1 MRSVTLS
8 RTTYRLL
15 FGGILLWA
23 LGGATYAALHAA
35 YGYQPAYVHIRWASS
50 VSTEAR
56 EQLAQKY
63 SLTRGEYRES
73 RTWGYYLT
81 DLSTANIR
89 SLVRDPAIEDT
100 HQINRIRFRI
110 WRTAPR
116 LPYTGFGAP
125 LIPRTLELVVL
136 ACAALGAISFGLV
149 VLERFRLPAPIQAP
163 VTIVTTA
170 FAEPGAAARYL
181 SGRTTRWWVERI
193 PAISPTRLRVG
204 IAVPPLAGLL
214 LMAAYVGAEA
224 LGFRGL
230 AAPEA
235 GTISEAAALGH
246 AARAVELIDEGQDPG
261 ARFHVRT
268 GMLDDR
274 EHDLEPIEAAILG
287 RHAEMVRLLQR
298 SGAAS
303 QRGACLARAVLP
315 EVLPDLGV
323 PSTGSS
329 DPLVDI
335 ATALEMC
342 VPAS

>member
-1 MRSVTLS
+1 
-8 RTTYRLL
+8 
-15 FGGILLWA
+15 
-23 LGGATYAALHAA
+23 
-35 YGYQPAYVHIRWASS
+35 
-50 VSTEAR
+50 
-56 EQLAQKY
+56 
-63 SLTRGEYRES
+63 
-73 RTWGYYLT
+73 
-81 DLSTANIR
+81 
-89 SLVRDPAIEDT
+89 
-100 HQINRIRFRI
+100 
-110 WRTAPR
+110 
-116 LPYTGFGAP
+116 
-125 LIPRTLELVVL
+125 LVVL

-149 VLERFRLPAPIQAP
+149 VLERLRLPAPIQGP

-181 SGRTTRWWVERI
+181 SERTTRWWVERI

-204 IAVPPLAGLL
+204 IAVPPLVGFL
-214 LMAAYVGAEA
+214 LMVAYVGAEA

-246 AARAVELIDEGQDPG
+246 AARALELIDGGQDPRG
-261 ARFHVRT
+261 RFHVRA

-303 QRGACLARAVLP
+303 PRGPCLARAVLP
-315 EVLPDLGV
+315 EVLPDLGA

-329 DPLVDI
+329 NSTVDI
-335 ATALEMC
+335 ATALESC
-342 VPAS
+342 SPAS